1 MEAKARGGRERGR
14 RVAREGRGQRRLLRA
29 RESWPRDGRSRSPA
43 RIDQPQSLGGG
54 AGGHARDHG
63 AEWGRDVQQR
73 RAHQG
78 GRLLLDRDAVA
89 RGESESVTALH
100 PERYCSVR
108 GLAPRGR
115 VSVAA
120 GAEEDNNNMAGSGCV
135 LVERLEVIGGV
146 IGMLTKREGLIFN
159 LKFC

>member
-1 MEAKARGGRERGR
+1 M
-14 RVAREGRGQRRLLRA
+14 
-29 RESWPRDGRSRSPA
+29 
-43 RIDQPQSLGGG
+43 
-54 AGGHARDHG
+54 
-63 AEWGRDVQQR
+63 QQR

-120 GAEEDNNNMAGSGCV
+120 GAEEDNNNMAGSGGV

-159 LKFC
+159 LKFWNCWTNTEAAVTIRTRTRTGSSPR